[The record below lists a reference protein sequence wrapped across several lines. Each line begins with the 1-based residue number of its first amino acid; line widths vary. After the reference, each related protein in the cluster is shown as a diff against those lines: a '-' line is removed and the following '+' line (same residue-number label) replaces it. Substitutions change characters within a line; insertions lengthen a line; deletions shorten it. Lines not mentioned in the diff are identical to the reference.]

1 MATIGL
7 LGSYGGLNLGDEAIL
22 TSMLTSLR
30 EALPFAEVVVLSRN
44 AAHTR
49 DAHVVDRVLDA
60 RKGRCDAVTEAIA
73 ALDVLVLGGG
83 GLLYDGEAT
92 EYLRHVRTAHR
103 NGVPTVAY
111 AVGVGPL
118 TTSQDRRAVREV
130 VSAMTRVTVRDE
142 ESKRV
147 LEEVGV
153 ERPIEVVADPALLL
167 TPEPFS
173 AAALLNDGVDTS
185 GRLIAMSV
193 REPGRAAPD
202 LAVDAYHATLAAVA
216 DFAVH
221 RYGGQVVFIPMER
234 GDVRESHAVLAR
246 MNAPD
251 RARVLHGTYGPR
263 EVLGLMHHMDLAV
276 GMRLHFLV
284 FAALSGV
291 PFLPLPYA
299 GKVADFAR
307 TLGIQTP
314 GSLDR
319 DAVGPLLAALDRL
332 WDERLTDP
340 GRTRARVEKLKPRS
354 AAPLQHVLDLLSRPS
369 SRPSPRAASA
379 ADALVTEQEGV
390 QRAAVE
396 PARRSGAVD
405 AAPALSVAGC

>member
-7 LGSYGGLNLGDEAIL
+7 LGSYGGLNIGDEAIL
-22 TSMLTSLR
+22 TSMLATLR
-30 EALPFAEVVVLSRN
+30 AAVPFAEVVVFSRD

-49 DAHVVDRVLDA
+49 DAHFVDRALDA
-60 RKGRCDAVTEAIA
+60 RKGRCDAVNEEIA
-73 ALDVLVLGGG
+73 GLDVLVLGGG

-111 AVGVGPL
+111 AIGVGPL
-118 TTSQDRRAVREV
+118 TTPEDRRAVREV

-173 AAALLNDGVDTS
+173 ADSLLSDGVDIS

-202 LAVDAYHATLAAVA
+202 LAVDAYHTTLAAVA

-246 MNAPD
+246 MTAPD
-251 RARVLHGTYGPR
+251 RARVLHGAYGPR
-263 EVLGLMHHMDLAV
+263 EVLGLMHHMDMAV
-276 GMRLHFLV
+276 GMRLHFLI
-284 FAALSGV
+284 FAALSEV

-307 TLGIQTP
+307 TVGVPTP

-319 DAVGPLLAALDRL
+319 DAVGPLLAAVDRL

-340 GRTRARVEKLKPRS
+340 GRTHNRVQKLKPR
-354 AAPLQHVLDLLSRPS
+354 AEATLRHVLDLLSLAS
-369 SRPSPRAASA
+369 ARATSA
-379 ADALVTEQEGV
+379 ADGRTTEQEGV
-390 QRAAVE
+390 QRAAVD
-396 PARRSGAVD
+396 PAGRGGTVD
-405 AAPALSVAGC
+405 VAPALSVAGS

>member
-7 LGSYGGLNLGDEAIL
+7 LGSYGGLNIGDEAIL
-22 TSMLTSLR
+22 TSMLATLR
-30 EALPFAEVVVLSRN
+30 GAVPFSEVVVFSRD

-49 DAHVVDRVLDA
+49 DAHSVDRVIDA
-60 RKGRCDAVTEAIA
+60 RRGRCDAVNEEIA

-111 AVGVGPL
+111 ALGAGPL
-118 TTSQDRRAVREV
+118 STAEDRRAVREV

-142 ESKRV
+142 ESRRV

-167 TPEPFS
+167 TPEPFPDD
-173 AAALLNDGVDTS
+173 ALIRDGVDTS

-202 LAVDAYHATLAAVA
+202 LAVDACHATLAAVA

-221 RYGGQVVFIPMER
+221 RYDGEVVFVPMER

-246 MNAPD
+246 MVAPD

-263 EVLGLMHHMDLAV
+263 QMLALMHHMDFAV
-276 GMRLHFLV
+276 GMRLHFLI
-284 FAALSGV
+284 FAALSEI

-307 TLGIQTP
+307 AVGMPTP

-319 DAVGPLLAALDRL
+319 DAVGPLLSAVDRL
-332 WDERLTDP
+332 WDERRAHA
-340 GRTRARVEKLKPRS
+340 GRAQSRVEKLKPR
-354 AAPLQHVLDLLSRPS
+354 AAATMQHVLDLLPRPAGVG
-369 SRPSPRAASA
+369 AAAGRRSI
-379 ADALVTEQEGV
+379 EQEGGV
-390 QRAAVE
+390 RAAVD
-396 PARRSGAVD
+396 PAGRGGTVD
-405 AAPALSVAGC
+405 PAPALSVAGG

>member
-7 LGSYGGLNLGDEAIL
+7 LGSYGGLNIGDEAIL
-22 TSMLTSLR
+22 TSMLATLR
-30 EALPFAEVVVLSRN
+30 GAVPFSEVVVFSRD

-49 DAHVVDRVLDA
+49 DAHSVDRVIDA
-60 RKGRCDAVTEAIA
+60 RRGRCDAVNEEIA

-111 AVGVGPL
+111 ALGAGPL
-118 TTSQDRRAVREV
+118 STAEDRRAVREV

-142 ESKRV
+142 ESRRV

-167 TPEPFS
+167 TPEPFPDD
-173 AAALLNDGVDTS
+173 ALIRDGVDTS

-221 RYGGQVVFIPMER
+221 RYDGEVVFVPMER

-246 MNAPD
+246 MVAPD

-263 EVLGLMHHMDLAV
+263 QMLDLMHHMDFAV
-276 GMRLHFLV
+276 GMRLHFLI
-284 FAALSGV
+284 FAALSEI

-307 TLGIQTP
+307 TVGMPTP

-319 DAVGPLLAALDRL
+319 DAVGPLLSAVDRL
-332 WDERLTDP
+332 WDERRAHA
-340 GRTRARVEKLKPRS
+340 GRAQSRVEKLKPR
-354 AAPLQHVLDLLSRPS
+354 AAATMQHVLDLLPRPAGVG
-369 SRPSPRAASA
+369 AAAGRRSIG
-379 ADALVTEQEGV
+379 QEGGV
-390 QRAAVE
+390 RAAVD
-396 PARRSGAVD
+396 PAGRGGTVD
-405 AAPALSVAGC
+405 PAPALSVAGG

>member
-1 MATIGL
+1 MASIGL
-7 LGSYGGLNLGDEAIL
+7 LGSYGGLNIGDEAIL
-22 TSMLTSLR
+22 TSMLATLR
-30 EALPFAEVVVLSRN
+30 EAVPFAEVVVFSRD

-49 DAHVVDRVLDA
+49 DAHSVDRVVDA
-60 RKGRCDAVTEAIA
+60 RRGRCDAVNDEIA
-73 ALDVLVLGGG
+73 GLDVLVLGGG
-83 GLLYDGEAT
+83 GLLYDSEAT

-111 AVGVGPL
+111 ALGAGPL
-118 TTSQDRRAVREV
+118 TTAEDRSAVREV

-147 LEEVGV
+147 LQEVGV

-167 TPEPFS
+167 TPALFL
-173 AAALLNDGVDTS
+173 ADALLRDGVDTS

-193 REPGRAAPD
+193 REPGRAAQD

-246 MNAPD
+246 MTAPD
-251 RARVLHGTYGPR
+251 HARVLHGTYGPR
-263 EVLGLMHHMDLAV
+263 EILGLMQHMDFAV
-276 GMRLHFLV
+276 GMRLHFLI
-284 FAALSGV
+284 FAALSEV

-307 TLGIQTP
+307 TLGISTP

-319 DAVGPLLAALDRL
+319 DSVGPLLAAVDRL
-332 WDERLTDP
+332 WDERQADA
-340 GRTRARVEKLKPRS
+340 GRVRSRIEKLKPR
-354 AAPLQHVLDLLSRPS
+354 AAATLQHVLDLLPRPS
-369 SRPSPRAASA
+369 TRVASA
-379 ADALVTEQEGV
+379 AAVGGSTEQEGV
-390 QRAAVE
+390 QRAAVDS
-396 PARRSGAVD
+396 AALRGAAD
-405 AAPALSVAGC
+405 AAPALSVAGG

>member
-7 LGSYGGLNLGDEAIL
+7 LGSYGGLNIGDEAIL
-22 TSMLTSLR
+22 TSMLAALR
-30 EALPFAEVVVLSRN
+30 AAVPFAEVVVFSRD

-49 DAHVVDRVLDA
+49 DAHFVDRALDA
-60 RKGRCDAVTEAIA
+60 RKGRCDAISEEIA
-73 ALDVLVLGGG
+73 GLDVLVLGGG

-103 NGVPTVAY
+103 NGVPTVAW
-111 AVGVGPL
+111 AIGVGPL
-118 TTSQDRRAVREV
+118 TTPEDRRAVREV

-167 TPEPFS
+167 TPEPLS
-173 AAALLNDGVDTS
+173 ADALLSDGVDIS

-193 REPGRAAPD
+193 REPGRAAQD

-246 MNAPD
+246 MTAPD

-276 GMRLHFLV
+276 GMRLHFLI
-284 FAALSGV
+284 FAALSEV

-299 GKVADFAR
+299 SKVVDFAR

-319 DAVGPLLAALDRL
+319 DAVGPLLAAVDRL
-332 WDERLTDP
+332 WDERLSDP
-340 GRTRARVEKLKPRS
+340 GRVRNRVEKLKPR
-354 AAPLQHVLDLLSRPS
+354 AATTLQHVLDLLPG
-369 SRPSPRAASA
+369 ASTRTTSTTEHRS
-379 ADALVTEQEGV
+379 TEQEGV
-390 QRAAVE
+390 QRAAVD
-396 PARRSGAVD
+396 PAGRGGTVD
-405 AAPALSVAGC
+405 AAPALSVAGS

>member
-7 LGSYGGLNLGDEAIL
+7 LGSYGGLNIGDEAIL
-22 TSMLTSLR
+22 TAMLTALR
-30 EALPFAEVVVLSRN
+30 EAEPFAELVVFSRD

-49 DAHVVDRVLDA
+49 DAHFVDRVVDA
-60 RKGRCDAVTEAIA
+60 RRGRCDAVNEEIA
-73 ALDVLVLGGG
+73 GLDVLVLGGG

-118 TTSQDRRAVREV
+118 TTSHDRRAVREV

-167 TPEPFS
+167 TPEPLS
-173 AAALLNDGVDTS
+173 ADALLGNGVDTS
-185 GRLIAMSV
+185 GRLVAMSV

-221 RYGGQVVFIPMER
+221 RYGGQVVFVPMER

-246 MNAPD
+246 MTAPD

-276 GMRLHFLV
+276 GMRLHFLI
-284 FAALSGV
+284 FAALAEV

-307 TLGIQTP
+307 TLGIPTP

-319 DAVGPLLAALDRL
+319 DAVGPLLAAVDRL

-340 GRTRARVEKLKPRS
+340 GRTRSRVDKLRPR
-354 AAPLQHVLDLLSRPS
+354 AAATLRHVLELLDRPS
-369 SRPSPRAASA
+369 TRAASA
-379 ADALVTEQEGV
+379 ADGRPTEEEGA
-390 QRAAVE
+390 QRAAVD
-396 PARRSGAVD
+396 PAGRGGAVD
-405 AAPALSVAGC
+405 AAPALSVAGS

>member
-7 LGSYGGLNLGDEAIL
+7 LGSYGGLNIGDEAIL
-22 TSMLTSLR
+22 TSVLATLR
-30 EALPFAEVVVLSRN
+30 EAAPFAEVVVLSRD

-49 DAHVVDRVLDA
+49 DTHAVDRVLDA
-60 RKGRCDAVTEAIA
+60 RRARCDTVNEEIA
-73 ALDVLVLGGG
+73 RLDVLVLGGG

-111 AVGVGPL
+111 AIGAGPL
-118 TTSQDRRAVREV
+118 TTAEDRSAVREV

-142 ESKRV
+142 QSKRV

-167 TPEPFS
+167 APEAFP
-173 AAALLNDGVDTS
+173 AEGLVRDGVDTT

-202 LAVDAYHATLAAVA
+202 LAVDAYHSTLAAVA

-221 RYGGQVVFIPMER
+221 RYGGQVVFVPMER
-234 GDVRESHAVLAR
+234 GDVRESHAVLSR

-251 RARVLHGTYGPR
+251 QARVLHGAYGPAQ
-263 EVLGLMHHMDLAV
+263 VLGLMQHMDLAV
-276 GMRLHFLV
+276 GMRLHFLI

-291 PFLPLPYA
+291 PFMPLPYA

-307 TLGIQTP
+307 TLGISTP

-319 DAVGPLLAALDRL
+319 DAVGPLLAAVDRL
-332 WDERLTDP
+332 WDERQADA
-340 GRTRARVEKLKPRS
+340 GRVRSRIEKLKPRS
-354 AAPLQHVLDLLSRPS
+354 AATLQHVLDLLPRPA
-369 SRPSPRAASA
+369 RVMSA
-379 ADALVTEQEGV
+379 AGGRSIEQEGV
-390 QRAAVE
+390 VRAAID
-396 PARRSGAVD
+396 PAGRGGLVD
-405 AAPALSVAGC
+405 TAPALSVAGS

>member
-1 MATIGL
+1 
-7 LGSYGGLNLGDEAIL
+7 
-22 TSMLTSLR
+22 
-30 EALPFAEVVVLSRN
+30 
-44 AAHTR
+44 
-49 DAHVVDRVLDA
+49 
-60 RKGRCDAVTEAIA
+60 
-73 ALDVLVLGGG
+73 
-83 GLLYDGEAT
+83 
-92 EYLRHVRTAHR
+92 
-103 NGVPTVAY
+103 
-111 AVGVGPL
+111 
-118 TTSQDRRAVREV
+118 
-130 VSAMTRVTVRDE
+130 
-142 ESKRV
+142 
-147 LEEVGV
+147 
-153 ERPIEVVADPALLL
+153 
-167 TPEPFS
+167 
-173 AAALLNDGVDTS
+173 
-185 GRLIAMSV
+185 
-193 REPGRAAPD
+193 
-202 LAVDAYHATLAAVA
+202 
-216 DFAVH
+216 
-221 RYGGQVVFIPMER
+221 
-234 GDVRESHAVLAR
+234 
-246 MNAPD
+246 
-251 RARVLHGTYGPR
+251 
-263 EVLGLMHHMDLAV
+263 VLGLMHHMDLAV

>member
-1 MATIGL
+1 MTTIGL
-7 LGSYGGLNLGDEAIL
+7 LGSYGGLNTGDEAIL
-22 TSMLTSLR
+22 TSILAGLR
-30 EALPFAEVVVLSRN
+30 EAAPFAEVVVFSRD

-49 DAHVVDRVLDA
+49 DAHPVDRVIDA
-60 RKGRCDAVTEAIA
+60 RRGRCDAVNEEIA
-73 ALDVLVLGGG
+73 GLDVLVLGGG
-83 GLLYDGEAT
+83 GLLYDSEAT

-103 NGVPTVAY
+103 NGVPTVGY
-111 AVGVGPL
+111 ALGVGPL
-118 TTSQDRRAVREV
+118 TTAEDRGAVREV
-130 VSAMTRVTVRDE
+130 VSVMTRVTVRDE

-147 LEEVGV
+147 LEEVGI
-153 ERPIEVVADPALLL
+153 ERPVEVVADPALLL
-167 TPEPFS
+167 SPAPVLAEELARS
-173 AAALLNDGVDTS
+173 GVDTS

-221 RYGGQVVFIPMER
+221 RYGGQVVFVPMER

-246 MNAPD
+246 MTAPD

-263 EVLGLMHHMDLAV
+263 EVLGLVQYMDVAV

-284 FAALSGV
+284 FAALAGV

-307 TLGIQTP
+307 TLGIETP

-319 DAVGPLLAALDRL
+319 DAVGPLLAAVDRL
-332 WDERLTDP
+332 WDERDADA
-340 GRTRARVEKLKPRS
+340 GRVQARIERLQLRA
-354 AAPLQHVLDLLSRPS
+354 AAPLRHVLEVLAGPS
-369 SRPSPRAASA
+369 TPVIAGRSI
-379 ADALVTEQEGV
+379 EQEGA
-390 QRAAVE
+390 QRAAVD
-396 PARRSGAVD
+396 PAGRGGALDV
-405 AAPALSVAGC
+405 APALSVAGG

>member
-1 MATIGL
+1 MATIGV
-7 LGSYGGLNLGDEAIL
+7 LGSYGGLNIGDEAIL
-22 TSMLTSLR
+22 TSMLATLR
-30 EALPFAEVVVLSRN
+30 EAVPFAEVVVFSRD

-49 DAHVVDRVLDA
+49 DAHAVDRVLDA
-60 RKGRCDAVTEAIA
+60 RRGRCDAVNQEIA
-73 ALDVLVLGGG
+73 GLDLLVLGGG

-167 TPEPFS
+167 TPEPLS
-173 AAALLNDGVDTS
+173 ADALLSNGVDTS
-185 GRLIAMSV
+185 GRLIALSV

-221 RYGGQVVFIPMER
+221 RYGGQVVFVPMER

-246 MNAPD
+246 MTAPD

-276 GMRLHFLV
+276 GMRLHFLI
-284 FAALSGV
+284 FAALAEV

-307 TLGIQTP
+307 TLGIPTP
-314 GSLDR
+314 DSLDR
-319 DAVGPLLAALDRL
+319 AAVGPLLAAVDRL

-340 GRTRARVEKLKPRS
+340 GRTRSRVDKLR
-354 AAPLQHVLDLLSRPS
+354 
-369 SRPSPRAASA
+369 PRAAATLRHVLELLDRPSTRATSA
-379 ADALVTEQEGV
+379 ADGRPTEQEGA
-390 QRAAVE
+390 QRAAVD
-396 PARRSGAVD
+396 PAGRGGAVD
-405 AAPALSVAGC
+405 AAPALSVAGS